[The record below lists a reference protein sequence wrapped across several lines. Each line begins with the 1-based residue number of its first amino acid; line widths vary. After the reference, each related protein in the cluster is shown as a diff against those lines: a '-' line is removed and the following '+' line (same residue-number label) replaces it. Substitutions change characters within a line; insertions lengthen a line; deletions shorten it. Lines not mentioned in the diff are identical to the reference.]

1 MKFQLVTY
9 ESLSPDEVQWLT
21 PIDGKVEFNYMLDK
35 VKSGEWWLFKLP
47 FPSVGLA
54 AGCEDDGKLFIY
66 YLRGHQLFGTVSGE
80 DLLDAARYVGLS
92 GMKAETRKLG
102 VLKLMLNKGFRLTQ
116 TLPGPIYGVELI
128 DERR

>member
-1 MKFQLVTY
+1 MKFKLVTY
-9 ESLSPDEVQWLT
+9 ESLTEEEQKWLA
-21 PIDGKVEFNYMLDK
+21 PIDGKIEFNLMLDK

-47 FPSVGLA
+47 YPAQGLA
-54 AGCEDDGKLFIY
+54 VGCADAGKLFIY
-66 YLRGHQLFGTVSGE
+66 YLRGFQLFGTVSAE

-116 TLPGPIYGVELI
+116 TLPGPVYGVELD